1 MPERMSEYLCHI
13 LSRWYVRNYIR
24 IVTVRVGITRSKV
37 IVMNIFFITKG
48 IKQMNSRYDHGEN
61 PGDKMCFFSYRTCH
75 RDVGRHLRSKSD
87 MDWDIPIYLLLLE
100 HGNEKSSIYRWF
112 SLTKKKQNLISC
124 ISGIAQRHAMWITWK
139 GNGFHFF

>member
-1 MPERMSEYLCHI
+1 MICQKL
-13 LSRWYVRNYIR
+13 NIR

-37 IVMNIFFITKG
+37 IVMNILFITKG

-61 PGDKMCFFSYRTCH
+61 PGDNMFFLLYRTCH

-87 MDWDIPIYLLLLE
+87 MDWDIYRYTFCYWNTAMKSPPFIDEFPL
-100 HGNEKSSIYRWF
+100 HKKSS
-112 SLTKKKQNLISC
+112 ISC